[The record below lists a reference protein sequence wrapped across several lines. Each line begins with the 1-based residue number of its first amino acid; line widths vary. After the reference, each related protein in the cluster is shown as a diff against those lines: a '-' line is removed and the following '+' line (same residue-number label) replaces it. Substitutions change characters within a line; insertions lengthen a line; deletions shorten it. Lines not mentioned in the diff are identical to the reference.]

1 VGGRRSTG
9 GKQGWRRAQ
18 VASSDSLEGR
28 FALLEGSSVD
38 DELLKLKTDLL
49 AAGKPLPPPRAAAS
63 PLRSFETL
71 GSYNNVDI
79 VWP

>member
-1 VGGRRSTG
+1 
-9 GKQGWRRAQ
+9 

-49 AAGKPLPPPRAAAS
+49 AAGKPL
-63 PLRSFETL
+63 RSFETL